1 VVERTFAHLCETG
14 GSRRVTVRGMDKVK
28 IWYPLRAASH
38 NLGLILRMLVGT
50 GKPRSFSA
58 ALLALWTVG
67 FALRTA
73 LWKHPGCDPRPP
85 HPSETRN
92 SSPNDN
98 RLARQTQTRPT
109 TPRRQTHRFFNRLL
123 RELHRLSSFLRK
135 SFLLSKFSSLEKS
148 RDDAVA
154 NRVLTTLA

>member
-1 VVERTFAHLCETG
+1 
-14 GSRRVTVRGMDKVK
+14 MDKVK
-28 IWYPLRAASH
+28 IWYPLRAAFH
-38 NLGLILRMLVGT
+38 NHGLILGLLVGT

-67 FALRTA
+67 FALRTP

-109 TPRRQTHRFFNRLL
+109 TPRRQTHPFFNRLL
-123 RELHRLSSFLRK
+123 ACANVLELRL
-135 SFLLSKFSSLEKS
+135 
-148 RDDAVA
+148 
-154 NRVLTTLA
+154 VLWGRSVPVCGVL